1 MLTGIRIYSS
11 DVVWRN
17 ILADLNAVVLD
28 APDTAEVN
36 LDDISLEIPV
46 SALDL
51 KAVILSAL
59 DNTKILQDIFGKA
72 VYLPQLQAQIVV
84 WLYKTGGLSLNAL
97 KKVLGYMPN
106 MTTHAVDTAIY
117 QLRKNYGKDFIQNK
131 NGVYIIG
138 KL

>member
-11 DVVWRN
+11 DVVWRH

-84 WLYKTGGLSLNAL
+84 WLYKTGGLSLEAL

>member
-11 DVVWRN
+11 DVVWRH

-36 LDDISLEIPV
+36 LDDISLDTPV

>member
-11 DVVWRN
+11 DVVWRH

>member
-11 DVVWRN
+11 DVVWRH

-36 LDDISLEIPV
+36 LDDISLDIPV

-59 DNTKILQDIFGKA
+59 DNTKILQDVFGKA
-72 VYLPQLQAQIVV
+72 VYLPQLQAQIIV
-84 WLYKTGGLSLNAL
+84 WLYKTGGLSLEAL

>member
-36 LDDISLEIPV
+36 LDDISLEIPI

>member
-11 DVVWRN
+11 DVVWRH

-59 DNTKILQDIFGKA
+59 DNTKILQDVFGKA

>member
-36 LDDISLEIPV
+36 LDDISLDIPV

>member
-51 KAVILSAL
+51 KAAILSAL

>member
-11 DVVWRN
+11 DVVWRH

-36 LDDISLEIPV
+36 LDDISLEIPI

>member
-11 DVVWRN
+11 DVVWRH

-131 NGVYIIG
+131 HGVYIIG

>member
-11 DVVWRN
+11 DVVWRH

-36 LDDISLEIPV
+36 LDDISLDIPV

-59 DNTKILQDIFGKA
+59 DNTKILQDVFGKA

-84 WLYKTGGLSLNAL
+84 WLYKTGGLSLEAL

>member
-84 WLYKTGGLSLNAL
+84 WLYKTGGLSLESL